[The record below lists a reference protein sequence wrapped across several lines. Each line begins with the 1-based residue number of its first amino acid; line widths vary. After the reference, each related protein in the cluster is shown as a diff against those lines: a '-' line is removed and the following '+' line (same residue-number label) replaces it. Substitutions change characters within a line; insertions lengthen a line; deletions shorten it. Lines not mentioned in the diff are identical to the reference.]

1 MERSPHYLNCPLC
14 GMEFEKVDTV
24 CAHSCPLGKGCRHVR
39 CPNCDYEFAD
49 SPRAF
54 GWVQRLWR
62 KRRAAP
68 VCNGDSVSLERLDS
82 GDRGILVR
90 LDPMGRGR
98 RNSLT
103 VFGLT
108 PGIEVT
114 VLQRR
119 PSFVIRV
126 DETELG
132 LDREIARQI
141 WVKPV

>member
-1 MERSPHYLNCPLC
+1 MQPSPRYLHCPLC

-24 CAHSCPLGKGCRHVR
+24 CAHSCPLGRGCRHVR
-39 CPNCDYEFAD
+39 CPNCDYEFAE

-54 GWVQRLWR
+54 DWLGRLR
-62 KRRAAP
+62 RRAAP
-68 VCNGDSVSLERLDS
+68 GCNGDSVSLEHLQS

-108 PGIEVT
+108 PGTAVT

-141 WVKPV
+141 RVKPF